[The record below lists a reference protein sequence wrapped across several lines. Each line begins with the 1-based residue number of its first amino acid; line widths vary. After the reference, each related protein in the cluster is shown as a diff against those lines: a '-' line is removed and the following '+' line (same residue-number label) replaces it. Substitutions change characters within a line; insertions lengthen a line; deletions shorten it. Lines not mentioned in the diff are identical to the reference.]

1 MAQILKMAM
10 ISVILGF
17 YRKRRFKNNFRTFSL
32 KITKIE
38 NSLSSA
44 KIYLF
49 LQKAC
54 RWCLHTLFVFL
65 GTSVT
70 LRHPYKHDIPEP
82 TQYEHVVRHAEL
94 GKQTSFN
101 QDMAKPSP
109 DLHVS
114 FSFVLLDF
122 SYWLSLATFLKKKY

>member
-1 MAQILKMAM
+1 M
-10 ISVILGF
+10 
-17 YRKRRFKNNFRTFSL
+17 
-32 KITKIE
+32 
-38 NSLSSA
+38 
-44 KIYLF
+44 
-49 LQKAC
+49 
-54 RWCLHTLFVFL
+54 
-65 GTSVT
+65 T

-114 FSFVLLDF
+114 CFKFTRFFKLTLLI
-122 SYWLSLATFLKKKY
+122 